1 MPKFEFVA
9 EANVQPAVSGMQK
22 LQAELGKTA
31 IAGAK
36 ADSALAKSST
46 ALGKTLPAGANQ
58 ATNALT
64 NLGRVVQDAPF
75 GFIGIANNI
84 NPLLESFQRLKV
96 ETGSTKL
103 AFQSLG
109 ASLLGP
115 AGLGIAV
122 SVASSLL
129 TVFAQQALSKSG
141 NEAEDASKK
150 VKKYADVLQEIVQ
163 AAGKEATEVTSLI
176 AVLKSET
183 ETRVRKLG
191 ALEELKKIQPEI
203 FGGLKLEKDAVI
215 GLDEAYKA
223 YLLNF
228 KNVIAA
234 KLIQAEIEKKIT
246 KVLELQGAAQTKD
259 QQQATERLRKYVDSL
274 QNARNLIVAPS
285 DKGRTIFQQQDLEV
299 KALEAD
305 IQDLIKRLSEVSN
318 GIKVDAVKIKPDR
331 VEIEKPERLTFF
343 EPGLVKAGDLAIS
356 PKVVV
361 TPKFEF
367 FERDPNAL
375 KKALEEW
382 VSKEK
387 AKQIGEAF
395 SSIINQTM
403 QSAISSLADSLG
415 NTLSGNGS
423 FGDIFSGLYKVFGAG
438 LKQLGQYLV
447 KTYALIKAIEEVK
460 FKNAAVG
467 IAVGFALQILG
478 ATIEA
483 RVKSQNAF
491 ASGVRNFEGGFATVG
506 ERGQENI
513 FLPRGSTVQP
523 NNEVMAF
530 GRGGITLMPSIA
542 YDGTKFRLF
551 LNEVDAKIGRNG

>member
-84 NPLLESFQRLKV
+84 NPLLESFQRLKT
-96 ETGSTKL
+96 ETGTTGTAFKAL
-103 AFQSLG
+103 ASSMIG
-109 ASLLGP
+109 AG
-115 AGLGIAV
+115 GLGLAV
-122 SVASSLL
+122 SVITSLL
-129 TVFAQQALSKSG
+129 TVFTINSASAGNSAKGLAVNLEPLAKKAEEAKKSQKEFADATLEASKATLSEKENLIQLKAAYVSLSPEIDNITEAIVKQGTAQFLFDKKNTEIQKLLSLEIQKQIDLRKKQRPLAGVQEFSQDLFSKDKLTSG
-141 NEAEDASKK
+141 IAATKDSIRQINDLSFGLEDAFKKLFSRAIK
-150 VKKYADVLQEIVQ
+150 VK
-163 AAGKEATEVTSLI
+163 
-176 AVLKSET
+176 
-183 ETRVRKLG
+183 
-191 ALEELKKIQPEI
+191 PE
-203 FGGLKLEKDAVI
+203 K
-215 GLDEAYKA
+215 
-223 YLLNF
+223 
-228 KNVIAA
+228 
-234 KLIQAEIEKKIT
+234 
-246 KVLELQGAAQTKD
+246 
-259 QQQATERLRKYVDSL
+259 
-274 QNARNLIVAPS
+274 
-285 DKGRTIFQQQDLEV
+285 
-299 KALEAD
+299 
-305 IQDLIKRLSEVSN
+305 
-318 GIKVDAVKIKPDR
+318 
-331 VEIEKPERLTFF
+331 VEIEKPEKLTFF